1 MTLRHAGVAFF
12 AAVALAAACA
22 ASCGRAAE
30 VAEAAIAP
38 VVAPGL
44 RWELRL
50 PKEEKVVYRGVVS
63 FDSAGVGTASML
75 YPAPNIA
82 VGLIAVLVHGL
93 TNEAAKKM
101 QKDKMQDAA
110 DQVLSPY
117 QVVLADF
124 NYRDL
129 MQRGVERMATGGT
142 RMIVENARTP
152 GAEWFVESLPVF
164 ALTQDQRA
172 LVMENALTVYAP
184 GAASA
189 AAWQKTVKVVSF
201 TKSGDDMT
209 AFWTAEDGRNLKVES
224 ASLLAESLDIA
235 LGEAVSAPAKGSEA
249 YQTFRYPEGG
259 AEKMERGQ
267 LVAERCHRRVI
278 RTLRGGLLSVPAGD
292 SAGSC
297 DDAAPGAQ

>member
-1 MTLRHAGVAFF
+1 MTARHAGFAF
-12 AAVALAAACA
+12 VAAAAFA
-22 ASCGRAAE
+22 ASCCRAAE
-30 VAEAAIAP
+30 VAEATIAP
-38 VVAPGL
+38 VIAPGL

-50 PKEEKVVYRGVVS
+50 PKEDKVVYRGVVS
-63 FDSAGVGTASML
+63 FDGAGVGTASML

-101 QKDKMQDAA
+101 QKDKLQDAA

-124 NYRDL
+124 KYRDL
-129 MQRGVERMATGGT
+129 LQRGVERMATGGMRT
-142 RMIVENARTP
+142 IVENARTP

-172 LVMENALTVYAP
+172 LVMENPLSIYAP
-184 GAASA
+184 GASSA
-189 AAWQKTVKVVSF
+189 AAWQKTVKVVSGVK
-201 TKSGDDMT
+201 TGDDLT
-209 AFWTAEDGRNLKVES
+209 AFWTADEGRNLKTES
-224 ASLLAESLDIA
+224 ARLLAESLDIA
-235 LGEAVSAPAKGSEA
+235 LGEAVWGPAKGSEV

-259 AEKMERGQ
+259 SEKMERGQ
-267 LVAERCHRRVI
+267 LVAERCNRRVI

-292 SAGSC
+292 SAVSC
-297 DDAAPGAQ
+297 DDAAAGAQ